1 MYQVGINKGII
12 LRCTAY
18 QISRYQAILSHLLLI
33 FIVLVICFNF
43 RLLKNSESM
52 ASQPGLLVGMLD
64 IVLNKEVK
72 TLEMEDFRL
81 RDDFEIWP
89 LVLKKCTGL
98 ER

>member
-1 MYQVGINKGII
+1 MP
-12 LRCTAY
+12 
-18 QISRYQAILSHLLLI
+18 HLLLI

-52 ASQPGLLVGMLD
+52 ASYPGLLVGMLD

>member
-1 MYQVGINKGII
+1 MFLWLFLFPNYQVIVP
-12 LRCTAY
+12 
-18 QISRYQAILSHLLLI
+18 HLLLF
-33 FIVLVICFNF
+33 FIVFVICFIF

-52 ASQPGLLVGMLD
+52 ASYPGLLVGMLD

-72 TLEMEDFRL
+72 TLEMEDIRL

-89 LVLKKCTGL
+89 LVLKKCSGL

>member
-1 MYQVGINKGII
+1 MNRIPQTLTHSLQCLQKSCGIKG
-12 LRCTAY
+12 LFFVV
-18 QISRYQAILSHLLLI
+18 S
-33 FIVLVICFNF
+33 VICFNF
-43 RLLKNSESM
+43 RLLKNSESLV
-52 ASQPGLLVGMLD
+52 SHPGLLVGMLD

-72 TLEMEDFRL
+72 TLEMGDFRL

>member
-1 MYQVGINKGII
+1 VPY
-12 LRCTAY
+12 
-18 QISRYQAILSHLLLI
+18 LLFI

-43 RLLKNSESM
+43 RLLKNSSM
-52 ASQPGLLVGMLD
+52 ASHPGLLVGMLD

-72 TLEMEDFRL
+72 ALEMEDFRL

>member
-1 MYQVGINKGII
+1 MFFSYFLFQNCQV
-12 LRCTAY
+12 TVP
-18 QISRYQAILSHLLLI
+18 HFLLI
-33 FIVLVICFNF
+33 FIVFVIRFNF

-52 ASQPGLLVGMLD
+52 ANYPGLVVGMLD

-72 TLEMEDFRL
+72 ILEMGDFRL
-81 RDDFEIWP
+81 CDDFEIWP

>member
-1 MYQVGINKGII
+1 MP
-12 LRCTAY
+12 
-18 QISRYQAILSHLLLI
+18 HLLLI
-33 FIVLVICFNF
+33 LIVFVIYFNF
-43 RLLKNSESM
+43 RLLKNLESM
-52 ASQPGLLVGMLD
+52 ASYPGLLVGMLD

-72 TLEMEDFRL
+72 TLEMVDFRL

>member
-1 MYQVGINKGII
+1 MP
-12 LRCTAY
+12 
-18 QISRYQAILSHLLLI
+18 HPLLI
-33 FIVLVICFNF
+33 FIVLVMHFNF

-52 ASQPGLLVGMLD
+52 ASYPGLLVGMLD

-81 RDDFEIWP
+81 RDDYEIWP

-98 ER
+98 KR

>member
-1 MYQVGINKGII
+1 MP
-12 LRCTAY
+12 R
-18 QISRYQAILSHLLLI
+18 LLLM

-43 RLLKNSESM
+43 RVLKNAESM
-52 ASQPGLLVGMLD
+52 VSSSGLLVGMLD

-81 RDDFEIWP
+81 RNDYEIWP

>member
-1 MYQVGINKGII
+1 M
-12 LRCTAY
+12 
-18 QISRYQAILSHLLLI
+18 
-33 FIVLVICFNF
+33 
-43 RLLKNSESM
+43 
-52 ASQPGLLVGMLD
+52 GMLD